1 MVLQAAAWAGGIAVL
16 ALWWRDTG
24 AVVGA
29 AGWLTGAG
37 RITGLLCGYMC
48 ALLVALMARVPWLES
63 RVGSD
68 RAARWHA
75 SAGRWT
81 IGLLLAHV
89 LLIVLGYAAQAQ
101 VAVVRELGTIVFDL
115 PEMLKATAGALILL
129 AVGYTSARAVR
140 RRMRYET
147 WYHLHLF
154 TYAAVFL
161 GFSHQLALGADFVS
175 NAPARA
181 AWYALYL
188 SVACLV
194 LYFRVLT
201 PVRLNLR
208 HRIRVEAVVPE
219 GPGVHS
225 VWMRGRR
232 LDRLD
237 ARPGQFLRWRFL
249 TPGMRGASHPY
260 SLSAVPRDDLMRIT
274 VKTLGDHSAAVAAL
288 RPGTRVWAEGPYGAL
303 TAARRSRR
311 KVLLVAGGHRDHPAA
326 HAVRDAARRA
336 RRPDAA
342 LPGAQPGGT
351 GAERRTG
358 SRRRRTRRPPRVRPQ
373 RPGRIAR
380 PDHRATAQGDRAGRR
395 PARRVPVRTE
405 GSVPGRVRRP
415 AGSRGARVPHPPR
428 VLRTV
433 SPAMRAHPVRRTALT
448 CAATVTVTVL
458 VLSLKPHHP
467 PAGALPPATT
477 PTPSSGTGTGGTSSG
492 TRTVTGP
499 AVQTRYGAVQVQ
511 LTLDG
516 SRIVAARAVQ
526 SPGGDPRSRQINA
539 SAVPA
544 LIRETLN
551 AQSAHLDTVSGAT
564 YTSEGYIGSLQS
576 ALDRTRA

>member
-1 MVLQAAAWAGGIAVL
+1 MTTATDRPPPARHRAPATPWRASPATALQAAAWAGGIAVL

-24 AVVGA
+24 SVVGA

-81 IGLLLAHV
+81 IGLLLAHI

-101 VAVVRELGTIVFDL
+101 VGALRELGTIVFDL

-129 AVGYTSARAVR
+129 AVGYTSVRAVR

-147 WYHLHLF
+147 WYHLHLL

-161 GFSHQLALGADFVS
+161 GFSHQLAVGADFVS

-181 AWYALYL
+181 AWYTLYA

-194 LYFRVLT
+194 LYFRVLI

-208 HRIRVEAVVPE
+208 HRIHVEAVVPE
-219 GPGVHS
+219 APGVYS

-249 TPGMRGASHPY
+249 TPGMRSAGHPY

-311 KVLLVAGGHRDHPAA
+311 KVLLIA
-326 HAVRDAARRA
+326 
-336 RRPDAA
+336 
-342 LPGAQPGGT
+342 GGT
-351 GAERRTG
+351 GITPLRTLFETLPAAPG
-358 SRRRRTRRPPRVRPQ
+358 DLTLLYRARTPQ
-373 RPGRIAR
+373 ELALSGELEAV
-380 PDHRATAQGDRAGRR
+380 AAA
-395 PARRVPVRTE
+395 
-405 GSVPGRVRRP
+405 
-415 AGSRGARVPHPPR
+415 RGARLVY
-428 VLRTV
+428 VLND
-433 SPAMRAHPVRRTALT
+433 P
-448 CAATVTVTVL
+448 
-458 VLSLKPHHP
+458 
-467 PAGALPPATT
+467 
-477 PTPSSGTGTGGTSSG
+477 
-492 TRTVTGP
+492 
-499 AVQTRYGAVQVQ
+499 
-511 LTLDG
+511 DG
-516 SRIVAARAVQ
+516 SRVRITAERLRAIVPDVDRHDVYLCGPRGLSLAVYDALRDAGV
-526 SPGGDPRSRQINA
+526 SASRIHHE
-539 SAVPA
+539 SFE
-544 LIRETLN
+544 L
-551 AQSAHLDTVSGAT
+551 
-564 YTSEGYIGSLQS
+564 
-576 ALDRTRA
+576 

>member
-1 MVLQAAAWAGGIAVL
+1 MATATDRPPPARHRASATPWRASPAAALQAAAWAGGIAVL

-24 AVVGA
+24 SVVGA

-81 IGLLLAHV
+81 IGLLLAHI

-101 VAVVRELGTIVFDL
+101 VGALRELGTIVFSL

-129 AVGYTSARAVR
+129 AVGYTSVRAVR

-181 AWYALYL
+181 AWYTLYI

-208 HRIRVEAVVPE
+208 HRIHVQTVVPE
-219 GPGVHS
+219 APGVYS

-311 KVLLVAGGHRDHPAA
+311 KVLLIA
-326 HAVRDAARRA
+326 
-336 RRPDAA
+336 
-342 LPGAQPGGT
+342 GGT
-351 GAERRTG
+351 GITPLRTLFETLPAAPG
-358 SRRRRTRRPPRVRPQ
+358 DLTLLYRARTPQ
-373 RPGRIAR
+373 ELALSGELEAV
-380 PDHRATAQGDRAGRR
+380 AAA
-395 PARRVPVRTE
+395 
-405 GSVPGRVRRP
+405 
-415 AGSRGARVPHPPR
+415 RGARLVY
-428 VLRTV
+428 
-433 SPAMRAHPVRRTALT
+433 ALNN
-448 CAATVTVTVL
+448 
-458 VLSLKPHHP
+458 P
-467 PAGALPPATT
+467 
-477 PTPSSGTGTGGTSSG
+477 
-492 TRTVTGP
+492 
-499 AVQTRYGAVQVQ
+499 
-511 LTLDG
+511 DG
-516 SRIVAARAVQ
+516 SRVRITAERLRAIVPDIDRHDVYLCGPRGLSLAVYDALRDA
-526 SPGGDPRSRQINA
+526 G
-539 SAVPA
+539 VPA
-544 LIRETLN
+544 SRIHHESFEL
-551 AQSAHLDTVSGAT
+551 
-564 YTSEGYIGSLQS
+564 
-576 ALDRTRA
+576 